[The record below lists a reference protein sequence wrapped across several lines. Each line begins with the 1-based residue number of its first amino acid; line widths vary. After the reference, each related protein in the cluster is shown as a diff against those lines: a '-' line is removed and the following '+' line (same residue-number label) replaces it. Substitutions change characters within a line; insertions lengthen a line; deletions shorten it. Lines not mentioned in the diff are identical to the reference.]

1 MTSPRNHADDPSR
14 AVRPGRA
21 RPTVDRGVSN
31 GTNGYLSSWGP
42 QLSGCPRDA

>member
-1 MTSPRNHADDPSR
+1 MTSPGNHADDPCR
-14 AVRPGRA
+14 AVRPGRVLSA
-21 RPTVDRGVSN
+21 MDRSVSN